1 MNVLE
6 NSVNSFGS
14 AIILAGGKSMR
25 MGFDKQFLKLENKSN
40 VELLIEKL
48 SPLFSDFIIVTN
60 KPNEYDDEKVKYE
73 KIKLVSDE
81 IKDKGPLSGI
91 HIGLKESKSKY
102 AYLIA
107 CDMPIVNLDYIRYMM
122 ALLKIK
128 ESDAVVT
135 EDRIGIEPFNAFY
148 SRDLYKV
155 IELYLNSDKRDIKTL
170 LQTVNTTY
178 IPHKKALKMSPDWS
192 MFLNLNTK
200 EDLEKYERSQSR

>member
-1 MNVLE
+1 VLE

-60 KPNEYDDEKVKYE
+60 KPNEYDDEKIKYE

-155 IELYLNSDKRDIKTL
+155 IELYLNNDKIDIKTL

>member
-1 MNVLE
+1 MLE

>member
-1 MNVLE
+1 VLE

-60 KPNEYDDEKVKYE
+60 KPNEYDDKKIKYE

-148 SRDLYKV
+148 SRDLYKA

-170 LQTVNTTY
+170 LQTLNTTY
-178 IPHKKALKMSPDWS
+178 IPYKKALKMSPDWS

>member
-1 MNVLE
+1 VNVLE

-25 MGFDKQFLKLENKSN
+25 MGFDKQFLKLGDKSN

-48 SPLFSDFIIVTN
+48 SPLFKDFIIVTN
-60 KPNEYDDEKVKYE
+60 KPNEYEDK
-73 KIKLVSDE
+73 KIKNEKNRLVLDE

-122 ALLKIK
+122 ALLKK
-128 ESDAVVT
+128 NNTDAVVT
-135 EDRIGIEPFNAFY
+135 QARIGIEPFNGFY
-148 SRDLYKV
+148 SRDLIEP
-155 IELYLNSDKRDIKTL
+155 IELYLKGNKRDIKTL
-170 LQTVNTTY
+170 LETVDTTY
-178 IPHKKALKMSPDWS
+178 IPYKKALKMSPDWS

-200 EDLEKYERSQSR
+200 EDLEKYEKSRV